1 MPDFT
6 TMKKFTILCCC
17 TLLLASCNWKDKA
30 KQAVNKTGEIAA
42 RAGSELADGM
52 AKGVEKTF
60 QNEVTITPALQQA
73 GLSHGKI
80 LINSSDSGTDNI
92 ISAYL
97 IFGSAFDRTV
107 TVRVLDEQ
115 GLEYGRASLQLKGL
129 AGQARYEDFIF
140 DKRTHIQSKS
150 KLSFE

>member
-1 MPDFT
+1 
-6 TMKKFTILCCC
+6 MKYTILLCSAF
-17 TLLLASCNWKDKA
+17 LLASCSWKEKA

-60 QNEVTITPALQQA
+60 QNEVDIAPELQKA

-80 LINSSDSGTDNI
+80 SINSSDGTDDNI

-97 IFGSAFDRTV
+97 IFGDKFDKTV
-107 TVRVLDEQ
+107 MVRVFDENGQ
-115 GLEYGRASLQLKGL
+115 EYGRASNQVSGLKGE
-129 AGQARYEDFIF
+129 AKYIDFVF
-140 DKRTHIQSKS
+140 DKRTHIAGRG